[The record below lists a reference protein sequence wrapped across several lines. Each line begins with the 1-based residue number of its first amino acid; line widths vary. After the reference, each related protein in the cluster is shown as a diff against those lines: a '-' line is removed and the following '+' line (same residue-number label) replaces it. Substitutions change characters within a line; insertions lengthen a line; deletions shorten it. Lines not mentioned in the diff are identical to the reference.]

1 MRDTVLL
8 RLSGERDLCQIVI
21 MGIADHMRD
30 AGQCRD
36 LFGRAL
42 SVTSRDNDLTI
53 GIVTTNA
60 ANGGAGVLFSGGGN
74 RAGIENDPFGL
85 AWGIGPMEALVPELS
100 LNGGT
105 VRLSGPTAEIFY
117 VKAGHATILAYIH
130 LRMRNPLDPQRCA
143 SCVRGL
149 NEA

>member
-8 RLSGERDLCQIVI
+8 RLSGERDLCQIVFV
-21 MGIADHMRD
+21 GIADHLRNT
-30 AGQCRD
+30 GECRD
-36 LFGRAL
+36 LFGCAL
-42 SVTSRDNDLTI
+42 GVTSRDNDLTI
-53 GIVTTNA
+53 GIIAANA
-60 ANGGAGVLFSGGGN
+60 ANGRAGVLFGGGGN
-74 RAGIENDPFGL
+74 RASVKDDPLGL
-85 AWGIGPMEALVPELS
+85 PGGIGPLQAMLPELS

-130 LRMRNPLDPQRCA
+130 LRMRNPPESQRSA
-143 SCVRGL
+143 SCVRGS